1 MRRGTKA
8 HYSLERWRF
17 CTDYDMNVFLW
28 REGDEK
34 YYSEGV
40 DAEDYRAF
48 KFTAETE
55 NYCHALGNSIFS
67 FHGL

>member
-1 MRRGTKA
+1 
-8 HYSLERWRF
+8 
-17 CTDYDMNVFLW
+17 MNVFLW